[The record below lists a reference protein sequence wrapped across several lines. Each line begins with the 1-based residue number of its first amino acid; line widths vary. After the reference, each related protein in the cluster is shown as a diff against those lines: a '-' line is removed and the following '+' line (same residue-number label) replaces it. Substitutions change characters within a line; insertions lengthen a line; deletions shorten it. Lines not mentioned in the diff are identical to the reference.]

1 MVAVVVIAPASS
13 RHPCGPC
20 SPRWGTRRRPRRGTP
35 RRMVRTSVDAESP
48 RPPSTVS
55 SDRLPIYG
63 KEAAKLVFI
72 RRSFPAP
79 FVRRRRRRR
88 RPSLFRRRCQLVLL
102 CDSPSPS
109 WAFDVKSSAQE
120 DRPELPSLRPP
131 FVRSHLSV
139 VGWFCS
145 VIFHAFRLERF
156 FLICRIS
163 HIGIHMKCLL

>member
-20 SPRWGTRRRPRRGTP
+20 SPRWGTRRRRRRETP
-35 RRMVRTSVDAESP
+35 RRMVRPSSVDDAESP
-48 RPPSTVS
+48 RPPSSES

-109 WAFDVKSSAQE
+109 WAFDVKSSATRAG
-120 DRPELPSLRPP
+120 RPERPSLRPP

-139 VGWFCS
+139 VGS
-145 VIFHAFRLERF
+145 VPSFFMRLDWRD
-156 FLICRIS
+156 S
-163 HIGIHMKCLL
+163 S